1 MAVGADGRRRGRT
14 HPRARLGFDSEAG
27 GVPSR
32 GGCAQDP
39 RVLPVERG
47 GGGSAHPGGTQ
58 PGSGRRVSYGAKK
71 CVEWGMGRA
80 CTGRPRSGANE
91 AGGEERGSTQ
101 SGGTT
106 PVSPGRWLHGP
117 PRNAWNG
124 GGRAPRG
131 APALPMGRSSTQRRG
146 GTPPGAIRVG
156 KSSRQSRSWSL
167 TQCESRLCR
176 DARGGETRTGKEASS
191 SLICTRALLGAPSRV
206 ATALCSLV
214 VILSFFAVR
223 IHI

>member
-1 MAVGADGRRRGRT
+1 MSAPPQDRAGSAPRPQRRVWEGGGTTGRKLPVFGGQGLATDPPDMAVGADGRRRGRT

-32 GGCAQDP
+32 EGCAQDP

-47 GGGSAHPGGTQ
+47 AGGSAHPGGTQ

-80 CTGRPRSGANE
+80 STGRPRSGANE

-176 DARGGETRTGKEASS
+176 DAR
-191 SLICTRALLGAPSRV
+191 
-206 ATALCSLV
+206 
-214 VILSFFAVR
+214 
-223 IHI
+223 